1 MSSPDKTGERLEE
14 KKAFL
19 QELRHE
25 INTPLAVIKG
35 YTELIQEKLG
45 ESMDPELK
53 RYLEVIMRNIER
65 LEASTKKV
73 LENQD

>member
-1 MSSPDKTGERLEE
+1 MGEIQKERF
-14 KKAFL
+14 AFL

-45 ESMDPELK
+45 EDMDPEIK
-53 RYLEVIMRNIER
+53 RYLQLIMSNIER
-65 LEASTKKV
+65 LEESTETV
-73 LENQD
+73 LNREEG